1 MSRSFKYQERPK
13 EAWRERANMKGGQF
27 DTYILPAYKLYK
39 AKDGK
44 NVIRILPPTWEKA
57 KHYGYDIHVNYQIG
71 PDNQAYLSLSKML
84 GKPDPIAEAR
94 VQAEREGDEALAKA
108 LRPTHR
114 ILMWVI
120 DRLDEEQGPQLYPAP
135 FSKVDKAFINLAY
148 DQDTGEIIEVDN
160 PEEGCDIRFY
170 KEGANLGT
178 DYPASKMRL
187 LEPGP
192 ISDDEKKQ
200 QQWLDYVAENPI
212 PDCLQF
218 YPYEHISGVF
228 NGGAPKPSDE
238 EAEPAPKARKRSE
251 PEPEEEAKPAPRSMK
266 QPEAEPEEEAEA
278 EPEPVSRR
286 ARPRMAE
293 PEAEAPKSGSIR
305 DRIRARHNKPTTED

>member
-1 MSRSFKYQERPK
+1 MSRSFKYQERSK
-13 EAWRERANMKGGQF
+13 DDWRERANMKGGQF
-27 DTYILPAYKLYK
+27 DTYIKPAYRLYK

-57 KHYGYDIHVNYQIG
+57 RHYGYDIHVNYQIG

-94 VQAEREGDEALAKA
+94 TQAEREGDEALGKA

-212 PDCLQF
+212 PDCLN
-218 YPYEHISGVF
+218 YYDYDHISGVF
-228 NGGAPKPSDE
+228 NGGAPKPKDE
-238 EAEPAPKARKRSE
+238 DPEPAPRSRKRPE
-251 PEPEEEAKPAPRSMK
+251 PEPEPENDPETEPAPR
-266 QPEAEPEEEAEA
+266 PA
-278 EPEPVSRR
+278 SRR
-286 ARPRMAE
+286 ARPGDTS
-293 PEAEAPKSGSIR
+293 PEEEAAPKSESLR
-305 DRIRARHNKPTTED
+305 DRIRRRHQGGAKPAEED